1 MAKQGDGGCGW
12 NHHTDPLR
20 YRPDAN
26 SLRVSLSR
34 SGKRAEPQAHPR
46 QESTAKQFY
55 HANVAALPDRVA
67 RVKLPDYIEVILHCK
82 GVSHPLIRRAYILRR
97 SDPDAM
103 IASLV
108 TVTRHSG
115 EMTRHSARS

>member
-12 NHHTDPLR
+12 IHHTGPLR

-34 SGKRAEPQAHPR
+34 SGERAEPQAHPR

-67 RVKLPDYIEVILHCK
+67 RAKLPDYIEVILHCK
-82 GVSHPLIRRAYILRR
+82 GVSHPLIRRAYILLR

-108 TVTRHSG
+108 SSFHGHDTSPSMR
-115 EMTRHSARS
+115 

>member
-46 QESTAKQFY
+46 QESTAKQFH
-55 HANVAALPDRVA
+55 HANVAALPYRVA
-67 RVKLPDYIEVILHCK
+67 RAKLPDYIEVILHCK

-108 TVTRHSG
+108 SSFHGHDTSPSMR
-115 EMTRHSARS
+115 

>member
-12 NHHTDPLR
+12 IHHTGPLR

-34 SGKRAEPQAHPR
+34 SGERAEPQAHPR

-82 GVSHPLIRRAYILRR
+82 GVSRPLIRRGHILLG
-97 SDPDAM
+97 SDRDV
-103 IASLV
+103 SQGS
-108 TVTRHSG
+108 HQS
-115 EMTRHSARS
+115 